1 MPETRASGRMFLCPP
16 AICREAELQ
25 KAGRPAFCLRRQTP
39 AGPEQTRAAG
49 IGGPSKPGRL
59 IGRLPRLHFA
69 GRAASAVATTT
80 QLAQPLSLPAVPVC
94 AALMPG
100 RRRGPHHLPPPFA
113 THYDPML

>member
-49 IGGPSKPGRL
+49 IGGPSKPGQL

-80 QLAQPLSLPAVPVC
+80 QLAQPLSLPPLPLSPAF
-94 AALMPG
+94 
-100 RRRGPHHLPPPFA
+100 LPPPPPRP
-113 THYDPML
+113 THLQPPFP